1 MRFGL
6 FMAPFHPTGQN
17 PTLALERDL
26 ELIEHLDRLG
36 FHEVWIGEHH
46 SGGYEIISSPEVFI
60 AAAAARTKYIR
71 LGSGVNSLPYHQ
83 PLMLADRFVLLD
95 HLTRGRAMLGCGPG
109 QLTSDAHMLG
119 IPADTQRPRM
129 DEALDAI
136 MALLRGETVTKQTDW
151 FTLAGRAPA
160 AEAVQRTEHRGR
172 GRGLDLTHRRQGG
185 RQVRH
190 RAALD
195 RGDDEDRASTRSAR
209 TGRRGTRS
217 PRSTVTPPNGRSGA
231 SSARCTSPRR
241 RSRRAPTSST
251 ASCPFSKYFT
261 HVLPAGPTRGDTPEE
276 IIANVDEDG
285 FAVIGTPDDAIAK
298 IESLVD
304 ESGGFGTFLLFGHD
318 WASPA
323 ATKHSFELFAQ
334 YVMPHFTGQLE
345 RPQASCDWVTGSGGE
360 FVNRAAE
367 RDHEGDRGP
376 RGRTA
381 GHLIVRR
388 VLVLAGLAWFL
399 GRARAS
405 TGGVAPRG
413 GPGRARPRCRRRAPA
428 GRSRSRRPPTRRGD
442 TSMPSLRR
450 HRRPTRPRPRRRP

>member
-1 MRFGL
+1 
-6 FMAPFHPTGQN
+6 MAPFHPTGQN

-60 AAAAARTKYIR
+60 AAAAARTKHIR
-71 LGSGVNSLPYHQ
+71 LGSGVNSLPYHH

-119 IPADTQRPRM
+119 IPADLQRPRM

-136 MALLRGETVTKQTDW
+136 MALLRGETVTTQTDW
-151 FTLAGRAPA
+151 FTLQDARLQLKPYSEPNIEVAIAASISPTGAKAAGKHGAGLLSIAETSEQARADV
-160 AEAVQRTEHRGR
+160 EYGI
-172 GRGLDLTHRRQGG
+172 L
-185 RQVRH
+185 
-190 RAALD
+190 
-195 RGDDEDRASTRSAR
+195 
-209 TGRRGTRS
+209 
-217 PRSTVTPPNGRSGA
+217 
-231 SSARCTSPRR
+231 
-241 RSRRAPTSST
+241 
-251 ASCPFSKYFT
+251 PFSKYFT

-298 IESLVD
+298 IEALLD

-334 YVMPHFTGQLE
+334 YVMPHFTGQLV

-360 FVNRAAE
+360 FVNRAIHAITKAITDHAAE
-367 RDHEGDRGP
+367 QQ
-376 RGRTA
+376 
-381 GHLIVRR
+381 
-388 VLVLAGLAWFL
+388 
-399 GRARAS
+399 S
-405 TGGVAPRG
+405 T
-413 GPGRARPRCRRRAPA
+413 
-428 GRSRSRRPPTRRGD
+428 S
-442 TSMPSLRR
+442 
-450 HRRPTRPRPRRRP
+450 